1 MKKKRVE
8 RLNSLLKEVISE
20 VIREDVRNPSVG
32 PLTTVTAVE
41 ITTDLHFAKVS
52 ISVIGNDEEKKK
64 TIEALNSSSGYI
76 GVLASKKVVLR
87 YFPSLSFKL
96 DTSVDEHMKIEK
108 ILGDIHQERLS
119 RPHSDEHEE

>member
-20 VIREDVRNPSVG
+20 VIRDDVRNPNVG

-41 ITTDLHFAKVS
+41 ITTDLHYAKVS
-52 ISVIGNDEEKKK
+52 ISVIGNDVEKKK
-64 TIEALNSSSGYI
+64 TVEALNSASGYI

-119 RPHSDEHEE
+119 RPHSDEQEE